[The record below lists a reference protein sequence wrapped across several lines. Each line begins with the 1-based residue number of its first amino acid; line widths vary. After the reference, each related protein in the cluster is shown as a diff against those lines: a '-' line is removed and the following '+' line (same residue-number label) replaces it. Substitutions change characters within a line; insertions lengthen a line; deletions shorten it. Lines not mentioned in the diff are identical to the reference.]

1 MANETNPAGAV
12 NELVD
17 VVAKAAKQQAEVLN
31 NAINSLVSMIEPVG
45 KACVSLLSSVTGAA
59 AQLFQGIADAIGPKQ

>member
-1 MANETNPAGAV
+1 MANENNPAGAV

-31 NAINSLVSMIEPVG
+31 NAINSAVSLIEPLG
-45 KACVSLLSSVTGAA
+45 KACVSFLSSVMGTA
-59 AQLFQGIADAIGPKQ
+59 AQVYQSIADAMAPKQ